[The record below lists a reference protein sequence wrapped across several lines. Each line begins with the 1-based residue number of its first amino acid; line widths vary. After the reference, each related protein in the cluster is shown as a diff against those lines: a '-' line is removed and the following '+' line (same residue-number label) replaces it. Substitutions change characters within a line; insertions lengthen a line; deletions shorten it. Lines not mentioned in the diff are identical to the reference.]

1 LDHDRIRAAAQLLVD
16 AALASGPP
24 KPAGPPFA
32 RLWERYFAADV
43 KEQLRSA
50 KDIARIGR
58 QLVAAWGDRPS
69 GSLSTEDAAAYRIE
83 RTKTQTRRLRPPAA
97 QTLDNEL
104 SQARRCLNWAVKE
117 KLLVYNP
124 LANLELVR
132 PDNARKSKV
141 KTEGDLKALLDACD
155 EVSPDGHLRAL
166 VLVYIDSG
174 LRRMEAINLQ
184 WPQLEVWE
192 REGVHFGVVELFRTK
207 SRNKKTKRRRSGLSP
222 RALQA
227 ILDLPRVG
235 RHVFANPRTKQ
246 RYNPRWLY
254 RLFERAVVASGLEGI
269 DGEKICFH
277 TLRHSFAYLRRVVD
291 KVPERSVMRQGGW
304 SDPKVF
310 HRYGIEDD
318 EEILSMFEAIDRR
331 RRGPV
336 RAGPEHADTYR
347 RVHVGDIVKGP

>member
-1 LDHDRIRAAAQLLVD
+1 MDQDRIRAAAQLLID

-24 KPAGPPFA
+24 RDAGPPFA
-32 RLWERYFAADV
+32 RLWERYFREDV
-43 KEQLRSA
+43 KDRRRSA
-50 KDIARIGR
+50 RDIARIGR
-58 QLVAAWGDRPS
+58 HLVAAWGERAAT
-69 GSLSTEDAAAYRIE
+69 SLTTEDAADYRE
-83 RTKTQTRRLRPPAA
+83 ARAQQQTRRRGPPAA

-104 SQARRCLNWAVKE
+104 SQARRCLNWGVKQ
-117 KLLVYNP
+117 KIIPYNP
-124 LANLELVR
+124 LAGLELVR
-132 PDNARKSKV
+132 PDNARKSKL

-155 EVSPDGHLRAL
+155 EVNPAGHLRAL

-192 REGVHFGVVELFRTK
+192 REAVRFGVVELFKTK
-207 SRNKKTKRRRSGLSP
+207 NRKRRRAGLSP
-222 RALQA
+222 RALEA

-254 RLFERAVVASGLEGI
+254 RLFERAVVISGLEGV
-269 DGEKICFH
+269 DGETICFH

-291 KVPERSVMRQGGW
+291 KVPERSVMKQGGW
-304 SDPKVF
+304 VDRKVF

-331 RRGPV
+331 RRGPL
-336 RAGPEHADTYR
+336 RTGPEHADTYR
-347 RVHVGDIVKGP
+347 RVHVGEIVNPKV